1 MVHIYFEFN
10 FITQGFSVFI
20 YFPFV
25 DIVFMRATADL
36 SEKNIGLRGRKIKGH
51 ILTNGQIIFTW
62 SDGTDR
68 KMVLTSNYGQT
79 IKDGYLK
86 LDSDKSWTDPD
97 NWKSKDSGT
106 YSITNFQPR
115 QGTTDGLSP
124 LMRIS
129 R

>member
-1 MVHIYFEFN
+1 
-10 FITQGFSVFI
+10 
-20 YFPFV
+20 
-25 DIVFMRATADL
+25 MRATADL

-79 IKDGYLK
+79 IKDGYLEM
-86 LDSDKSWTDPD
+86 DSDKSWTDPD

-115 QGTTDGLSP
+115 QGIKNGL
-124 LMRIS
+124 
-129 R
+129 